1 MLGFLDDIKVKDKM
15 MISTGLSDDE
25 IKEAA
30 LGNEKIAEFTQGKQV
45 LKVIVVKGKL
55 VNIVV
60 K

>member
-1 MLGFLDDIKVKDKM
+1 MQINGKVKDKM

-25 IKEAA
+25 IKAVA
-30 LGNEKIAEFTQGKQV
+30 LENDKIKELTEGKQV